1 MSYSNEFIVSLKL
14 NWSWHSN
21 DQQTIIVL
29 NTKSNPKDKNI
40 LKIPTGQR
48 SQVQI
53 WTTTWFQDQMWDLK
67 MNEFPYY
74 SAEWNST
81 QMLWLLSILIDAIND
96 KHMMHRNSYYC

>member
-1 MSYSNEFIVSLKL
+1 MIYWVIQMSLLFH
-14 NWSWHSN
+14 WSWTDRDLFLSHSN

-40 LKIPTGQR
+40 LKIATGQR

-53 WTTTWFQDQMWDLK
+53 WTTIWFQDQMWDLK

-96 KHMMHRNSYYC
+96 KHMM